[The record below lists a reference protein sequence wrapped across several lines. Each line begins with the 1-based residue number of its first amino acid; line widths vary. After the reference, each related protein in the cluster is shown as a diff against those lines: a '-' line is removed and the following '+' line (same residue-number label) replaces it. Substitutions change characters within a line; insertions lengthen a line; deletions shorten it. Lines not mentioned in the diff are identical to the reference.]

1 MYELFNGH
9 QGRFEDAVSMSK
21 PVFLMLCDTL
31 HSFGLTLPQR
41 EHGVPLEEKV
51 AIFICV
57 LQGMKMKDLQERF
70 QHSKETLSQHFHKVL
85 KVMIPFT
92 AVHSRSFT
100 PEHDCIGALDGTH
113 VMARVSEEY
122 ATSYYGRK
130 GVPTQNMLAVC
141 DFDLCFTFVSAGW
154 DGSMHDSR
162 VLHYVT
168 TEPKH
173 RFPHPAPGKYYLVDS
188 GYSNKTGYLAPY
200 KGYRYHQNAHR
211 NRRPQNEFELFN
223 KAHSSLRSCIER
235 TFGAWKSRWGALR
248 NIQKLSFSN
257 QVIFVC
263 ASMALH
269 NFIHRNSEIDEVTVP
284 IANSTEYVAPEMPD
298 HDKYARVA
306 DVIEEGDSD
315 PAMTVSLMNYRKACA
330 YTMKIE
336 WMKMKQWFENCCNT
350 MAMFQRNKWNNIKG
364 WAKALLSII
373 MWFSKN
379 TWTRMKEIFIIDRMV
394 AILALGM
401 EVASTHGN
409 QTHNVIDEKVN
420 GENRDQLH
428 INA

>member
-1 MYELFNGH
+1 MADDAGRSYTVPRNASREAVNEIAWEMVVETDHNLLEAYNSAATYYYNHYHRVPRNTSILSGRLWMYELFNGH

-21 PVFLMLCDTL
+21 PVFLMLCETL

-51 AIFICV
+51 VIFICA
-57 LQGMKMKDLQERF
+57 LQGMKLKDLQERF
-70 QHSKETLSQHFHKVL
+70 QHSKETLSRHFHEVL

-92 AVHSRSFT
+92 AVHSRSLT
-100 PEHDCIGALDGTH
+100 PEKVQQGGHPHLQSQRRYRPFKDCIGALDGTH

-122 ATSYYGRK
+122 ATSYYDRK
-130 GVPTQNMLAVC
+130 GVPTQNILAVC
-141 DFDLCFTFVSAGW
+141 DFDLCFTFVLAGW

-168 TEPKH
+168 IEPKH
-173 RFPHPAPGKYYLVDS
+173 RFPHLAPGKYYLVDS
-188 GYSNKTGYLAPY
+188 GYSSKTGYLAPY
-200 KGYRYHQNAHR
+200 KGYRYHQSAHR

-248 NIQKLSFSN
+248 NIQMLSFSN

-269 NFIHRNSEIDEVTVP
+269 NFIRRNSAIDEVTVP

-298 HDKYARVA
+298 HDEYTRVA

-315 PAMTVSLMNYRKACA
+315 PAMTVVRANITYQLA
-330 YTMKIE
+330 
-336 WMKMKQWFENCCNT
+336 Q
-350 MAMFQRNKWNNIKG
+350 QRNTNN
-364 WAKALLSII
+364 
-373 MWFSKN
+373 
-379 TWTRMKEIFIIDRMV
+379 
-394 AILALGM
+394 
-401 EVASTHGN
+401 
-409 QTHNVIDEKVN
+409 
-420 GENRDQLH
+420 
-428 INA
+428 